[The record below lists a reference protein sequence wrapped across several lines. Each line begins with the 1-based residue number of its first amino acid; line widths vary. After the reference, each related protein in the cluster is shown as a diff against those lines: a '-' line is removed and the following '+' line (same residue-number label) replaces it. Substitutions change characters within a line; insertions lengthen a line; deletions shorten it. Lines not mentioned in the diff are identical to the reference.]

1 MQEANRWVRTALIL
15 LSFIGAVY
23 ILGWAW
29 DLVGRF
35 ADVLLPFFLAWLLAF
50 VLYPLTDLLARL
62 SVPWPGRARRVSHG
76 VAAILVYLG
85 LILVLIVLGVVLVP
99 IVIAQAAQLGGSLPA
114 YAAMLPSL
122 SQLQSDLNALG
133 FPVDL
138 NTQYQQQALLD
149 QARQIGGAIAQN
161 AVGIATGVALM
172 AFNVLIVLVL
182 SFYFMLDGP
191 RIAKSILDIV
201 PPHYKREAT
210 FFADSI
216 TRSFGGFI
224 RGQLLQA
231 AIYAAGT
238 ALLMGVAGLPYI
250 AAVATFC
257 ALAMIIP
264 FVGPIVALVPP
275 LLLAAVQAPS
285 SFPWML
291 VALVILQQV
300 VTNVI
305 APKVMSQAVGL
316 HPLLVLFATMIGVK
330 VAGFWGALFGV
341 PIVAVLY
348 ATAIYAYQH
357 ALADE
362 NEEALRH
369 GWVKLRTVPEQAVD
383 KLKTTE

>member
-1 MQEANRWVRTALIL
+1 MQESNRWVRTALIL
-15 LSFIGAVY
+15 LSLIGLLY
-23 ILGWAW
+23 ILGWMW

-35 ADVLLPFFLAWLLAF
+35 ADIILPFFLAWLLAF
-50 VLYPLTDLLARL
+50 ILYPLTDLLSRL
-62 SVPWPGRARRVSHG
+62 SVPWPGKARKVSHTA
-76 VAAILVYLG
+76 AAILVYLG
-85 LILVLIVLGVVLVP
+85 LILVLVILSVALVP
-99 IVIAQAAQLGGSLPA
+99 IIIAQAAQLGGSLPG
-114 YAAMLPSL
+114 YAAKLPSL
-122 SQLQSDLNALG
+122 AQLQSDLNAMGL
-133 FPVDL
+133 PVDL

-149 QARQIGGAIAQN
+149 QARQIGGTIAQN
-161 AVGIATGVALM
+161 ALGIAAGIALM
-172 AFNVLIVLVL
+172 AFNVMIVLVL
-182 SFYFMLDGP
+182 SFSFMLDGP
-191 RIAKSILDIV
+191 RISKSILEIV
-201 PPHYKREAT
+201 PPHYKTEAT

-231 AIYAAGT
+231 AIYGAGT

-250 AAVATFC
+250 AAVGSFC

-264 FVGPIVALVPP
+264 FVGPIVALAPP
-275 LLLAAVQAPS
+275 LLLAAAQAPS

-305 APKVMSQAVGL
+305 APKVMSQALGL

-341 PIVAVLY
+341 PIVAVVY

-362 NEEALRH
+362 AAEAHRH
-369 GWVKLRTVPEQAVD
+369 DWVQLRTIPEQPVD
-383 KLKTTE
+383 EIRTTE